1 MEVLFIKF
9 NYIDML
15 NQYLT
20 NIFIFKNNLYN
31 LYFNLKGEGI
41 DSILIDLQNDLNKFN
56 IYYEKLSILI
66 KKIGGYP
73 IMNLEEVKSIS
84 TIKQI
89 SSKDYTLKETKG
101 ILIND
106 FKVINS
112 MNNQV
117 GEYALKNYDF
127 QSINL
132 ILDLNNFLSN
142 RIYQLKKNYNI

>member
-89 SSKDYTLKETKG
+89 SSKDYTLKETKS